1 VKSRLLLTA
10 LGAARAALTGNRSK
24 RREPAASEPVD
35 HQVVD
40 ASQVA
45 DYVEMS
51 ATTFR
56 TRTARDVLPGG
67 LSAAMAPVFVV
78 WDRSSFTP
86 GGSITIRNLNH
97 GGNPVSGVTVL
108 RTAVLRPDSLQRV
121 EYVRVP
127 LGGPD
132 AISHGQ
138 LRFLF
143 EPGGVELLGGDPST
157 AGEPDS
163 ITDIVLSWEAW
174 RPPGVRYNIRKGMD
188 PTVYQLSMRAYS
200 GVQRFIED
208 ALQGRDWD
216 AFALT
221 LPGGHAG
228 VVELL
233 KVSLSLGDGAGR
245 YVMSDILKHADDA
258 WVRDGPRGEHHGD
271 AAQSWRELQTRVE
284 DAPPPGDSRLD
295 MAGRTGYQTVIRGCA
310 SMALYQIDVAVSRL
324 VEQGYAHRGRRPVE
338 MAGINDIPQ
347 WIAELSGTNVAG
359 LFLRAPQMIAFVHK
373 YPSAIPG
380 EIPKQLDEAG
390 LLVRENG
397 KAMKTE
403 FNISDL
409 TPWGPV
415 HNLLIR

>member
-1 VKSRLLLTA
+1 MKWMLAILLLVGAVVA
-10 LGAARAALTGNRSK
+10 LVARV
-24 RREPAASEPVD
+24 RRRDPVPGEPVD

-40 ASQVA
+40 AAQVA

-51 ATTFR
+51 ATTYR
-56 TRTARDVLPGG
+56 VRTARDVLPGG

-78 WDRSSFTP
+78 WDRSSFAP
-86 GGSITIRNLNH
+86 GGSVTIRNLNH
-97 GGNPVSGVTVL
+97 GGNPITGVTVL
-108 RTAVLRPDSLQRV
+108 RTAVLRPDRIQRV

-138 LRFLF
+138 LRFMF
-143 EPGGVELLGGDPST
+143 EPDGIELVGGDPSA

-174 RPPGVRYNIRKGMD
+174 RPPGMRYNIRKGMD
-188 PTVYQLSMRAYS
+188 PTVYQLTMRAYS

-216 AFALT
+216 AFRLS

-228 VVELL
+228 MVELL

-245 YVMSDILKHADDA
+245 YVMSTILKDAEDA
-258 WVRDGPRGEHHGD
+258 WVTGGPRGEHHGD
-271 AAQSWRELQTRVE
+271 AAQSWRELQARLE
-284 DAPPPGDSRLD
+284 DAPTPDDPRLD
-295 MAGRTGYQTVIRGCA
+295 LTGLTAYQTVIRGCA

-324 VEQGYAHRGRRPVE
+324 IEQGHAHEGRRPVE
-338 MAGINDIPQ
+338 MPGIIEIPD
-347 WIAELSGTNVAG
+347 WIRELSGANVAG
-359 LFLRAPQMIAFVHK
+359 LFLRAPRMIAFVHK
-373 YPSAIPG
+373 YPCAIPG

-403 FNISDL
+403 FTISDV

-415 HNLLIR
+415 HDLLIR

>member
-1 VKSRLLLTA
+1 MGAGVAAWLVSRF
-10 LGAARAALTGNRSK
+10 K
-24 RREPAASEPVD
+24 RREHAASEPVD

-40 ASQVA
+40 AAEVA

-51 ATTFR
+51 ATTYRVR
-56 TRTARDVLPGG
+56 TTRDVLPGG

-78 WDRSSFTP
+78 WDRSSFAP
-86 GGSITIRNLNH
+86 GESITIRNLNH

-108 RTAVLRPDSLQRV
+108 RTAVLRPDRLQRV

-127 LGGPD
+127 LGGHD
-132 AISHGQ
+132 AVSHGQ
-138 LRFLF
+138 LRFIF
-143 EPGGVELLGGDPST
+143 EPGGVELVGGDPSA

-163 ITDIVLSWEAW
+163 VTDFVLSWEAW

-208 ALQGRDWD
+208 ALQGRKWD
-216 AFALT
+216 AFPMS
-221 LPGGHAG
+221 LPGGHVG

-245 YVMSDILKHADDA
+245 SVMSDILKRADDA
-258 WVRDGPRGEHHGD
+258 WVTGGPRGEDHGD
-271 AAQSWRELQTRVE
+271 AAQLWRDLQTPVE
-284 DAPPPGDSRLD
+284 DAPTPGDSRLD
-295 MAGRTGYQTVIRGCA
+295 MAGLTAYQTVIRGCA

-324 VEQGYAHRGRRPVE
+324 GEQGHAHRGGRPIE
-338 MAGINDIPQ
+338 MAGITDIPE

-359 LFLRAPQMIAFVHK
+359 LFLRGPRMIAFVHK

-380 EIPKQLDEAG
+380 NIPKQLDDAG
-390 LLVRENG
+390 LLLRDDG
-397 KAMKTE
+397 KPVKHE
-403 FNISDL
+403 FSINDE
-409 TPWGPV
+409 TPWGPAKQ
-415 HNLLIR
+415 LLTR

>member
-1 VKSRLLLTA
+1 MKNRLLSA
-10 LGAARAALTGNRSK
+10 LGEALPGFMGDRFK
-24 RREPAASEPVD
+24 RPAATEPVD
-35 HQVVD
+35 HRVID
-40 ASQVA
+40 AAQVA
-45 DYVEMS
+45 DYVEMF
-51 ATTFR
+51 ATTYR
-56 TRTARDVLPGG
+56 ARTARDVLPGG
-67 LSAAMAPVFVV
+67 LSAAMVPVFVV
-78 WDRSSFTP
+78 WDRSSFAP
-86 GGSITIRNLNH
+86 GESITIRNLNH

-108 RTAVLRPDSLQRV
+108 RTAVLRLDRIQRV

-138 LRFLF
+138 LRFIF
-143 EPGGVELLGGDPST
+143 EPGGVELVGGDPSA

-163 ITDIVLSWEAW
+163 VTDVILSWEAW
-174 RPPGVRYNIRKGMD
+174 RSPGTGYSIKKGMD

-208 ALQGRDWD
+208 ALQGRNWD
-216 AFALT
+216 AFRLS

-245 YVMSDILKHADDA
+245 YVMSDILKHAGDA
-258 WVRDGPRGEHHGD
+258 WVMNGPRGEHHGD
-271 AAQSWRELQTRVE
+271 AAQSWRELQARLE
-284 DAPPPGDSRLD
+284 DAPTPGDPRLD
-295 MAGRTGYQTVIRGCA
+295 MAGLTGYQTVVRGCA

-324 VEQGYAHRGRRPVE
+324 VEQGHPHHGRRPVE
-338 MAGINDIPQ
+338 MAGITDIPE
-347 WIAELSGTNVAG
+347 WIAELSKTNVAG
-359 LFLRAPQMIAFVHK
+359 LFLRAPRMIAFVHK
-373 YPSAIPG
+373 YPSSIPG

-397 KAMKTE
+397 RAIKAE

>member
-1 VKSRLLLTA
+1 M
-10 LGAARAALTGNRSK
+10 GAGVAAWLVRQFK
-24 RREPAASEPVD
+24 RREPTASDPVE

-40 ASQVA
+40 ATEVA

-51 ATTFR
+51 ATTYR
-56 TRTARDVLPGG
+56 VRTARDVLPGG
-67 LSAAMAPVFVV
+67 LSASMAPVFVV
-78 WDRSSFTP
+78 WDRSSFAP
-86 GGSITIRNLNH
+86 GESITIRNLNH

-108 RTAVLRPDSLQRV
+108 RTAVLRHDLLQRV

-127 LGGPD
+127 LGGHGD

-138 LRFLF
+138 LRFIF
-143 EPGGVELLGGDPST
+143 EPGGIELVGGDPSA

-174 RPPGVRYNIRKGMD
+174 RPPGVRYNIKKGMD
-188 PTVYQLSMRAYS
+188 PTVYQLVMRAYS

-208 ALQGRDWD
+208 ALQARKWD
-216 AFALT
+216 AFTLS
-221 LPGGHAG
+221 LPGDHAG
-228 VVELL
+228 MVEML

-258 WVRDGPRGEHHGD
+258 WVSAGPRGEHHGD
-271 AAQSWRELQTRVE
+271 AAQTWRELQTRVD
-284 DAPPPGDSRLD
+284 DAPTPGDSRLD
-295 MAGRTGYQTVIRGCA
+295 MAGLTGYQTVIRGCA

-324 VEQGYAHRGRRPVE
+324 EEQGHAHRGGRPIE
-338 MAGINDIPQ
+338 MAGITDIPE

-359 LFLRAPQMIAFVHK
+359 LFLRGPRMIAFVHK

-380 EIPKQLDEAG
+380 NIPKQLDDAG

-403 FNISDL
+403 FTISDV

-415 HNLLIR
+415 HHLLIR

>member
-1 VKSRLLLTA
+1 VKKWRLTA
-10 LGAARAALTGNRSK
+10 LGAGLAALVNRFK
-24 RREPAASEPVD
+24 RRGPAVTEPVD
-35 HQVVD
+35 RQVVD
-40 ASQVA
+40 AAQVA
-45 DYVEMS
+45 DYAEMS

-78 WDRSSFTP
+78 WDRSSFAP
-86 GGSITIRNLNH
+86 GESITIRNLNH

-108 RTAVLRPDSLQRV
+108 RTAVLRPDHIQRV
-121 EYVRVP
+121 EYIRVP

-138 LRFLF
+138 LRFIF
-143 EPGGVELLGGDPST
+143 EPGGVELVGGDPST

-163 ITDIVLSWEAW
+163 VTDVVLSWEAW
-174 RPPGVRYNIRKGMD
+174 RSPGTSYSIKKGMD

-208 ALQGRDWD
+208 ALQGRKWD
-216 AFALT
+216 AFQLS

-233 KVSLSLGDGAGR
+233 KVTLSLGDGAGR
-245 YVMSDILKHADDA
+245 YVMSDLLKHADDA
-258 WVRDGPRGEHHGD
+258 WVMGGPRGEHHGD
-271 AAQSWRELQTRVE
+271 AAQSWRELQSRLE
-284 DAPPPGDSRLD
+284 DAPTPGDTRLD
-295 MAGRTGYQTVIRGCA
+295 LAGLTGYQTVIRGCA

-324 VEQGYAHRGRRPVE
+324 VEQGYPHHGRRPVE
-338 MAGINDIPQ
+338 MAGITDIPE
-347 WIAELSGTNVAG
+347 WIEELSKTNVAG
-359 LFLRAPQMIAFVHK
+359 LFLRAHRMIAFVHK

-380 EIPKQLDEAG
+380 KIPKQLDDAG
-390 LLVRENG
+390 LLVRQDG

-415 HNLLIR
+415 HHLLIR